1 MSISFPKELANR
13 KQWICWRL
21 EPNTKDGRDSKIPYN
36 PLTGRKASSTNPN
49 DWSTLDDAIAAKEQY
64 LYTGL
69 GFVFAK
75 SGGLVGIDI
84 DHCRDK
90 NTGELSDT
98 AKDILERF
106 PSYTEISPS
115 GTGLHIFYKGEM
127 PAKGNKNTKTGV
139 EMYAHSRYFTMT
151 GDRLPGTPDY
161 IAEDN
166 GALAWIH
173 ENYIKSKKRRGK
185 SKKDSKVVK
194 LEPLTDEEIL
204 EKART
209 AENHKEFDL
218 LWEGK
223 WQEAGYPS
231 QSEADIA
238 LCCMLAFWSGKNKEQ
253 MDRLF
258 RNSGLFREKWDT
270 VHHASGATYGQE
282 TLDKAIEVTENV
294 YSRESESVI
303 FEHEGRYYR
312 TRGESVYPI
321 TNFIIQPV
329 EMIVSED
336 ETQMTADLITIR
348 DEIYRQTFMT
358 TDFNNI
364 QKFKNILNRRTIS
377 LGYFGSEGDLEL
389 LKGYIS
395 EMEWVRKTGVKALGI
410 YEHGGRMVYVST
422 DGAIEA
428 GGNIVEDIVQLDKYK
443 SITTDILTFEPL
455 TKKQLIML
463 GEWLLSYNEPIK
475 TVSVMAWVAGCFI
488 KPHLKKSGIKFPHLL
503 LVGEQG
509 SGKSNTLER
518 VILPIFSC
526 SKIRAATQVT
536 AFTLMKESASSNL
549 IPQLMDE
556 FKPSKIDKLR
566 LNALYNHLRDAY
578 DGHEG
583 VRGRADQ
590 SAVTYELLAPIIVA
604 GEESPD
610 EAAIRER
617 SIELLFSK
625 KDLKPASHRQAFY
638 KLCAKAD
645 LLGSFG
651 RSLLDT
657 ALRVSVAEA
666 EKWYEEAKSEI
677 SDEFPSRIVNNL
689 ACCYAGLIL
698 VNKLCEFLNVT
709 WSEVFPINKVTC
721 IRYLQNGVQEY
732 LLDGGS
738 NNKTIVEQT
747 LEIMARMKLAPNQ
760 DYTFDKDGKVI
771 GIRFCDVY
779 DRYTKYRRDYAI
791 TGECLPYNQFLKQL
805 RQSDFFIESNKTM
818 RFGNETKKAW
828 ALDFSILKERC
839 DVSGFEITDIE
850 PL

>member
-1 MSISFPKELANR
+1 MDNRCHASCIEDFPYSCFLQFCCLSRWGFYFKSYKPSI
-13 KQWICWRL
+13 
-21 EPNTKDGRDSKIPYN
+21 
-36 PLTGRKASSTNPN
+36 
-49 DWSTLDDAIAAKEQY
+49 
-64 LYTGL
+64 YTGNN
-69 GFVFAK
+69 VWYP
-75 SGGLVGIDI
+75 
-84 DHCRDK
+84 RDK

-151 GDRLPGTPDY
+151 GERLPGTPDY

-185 SKKDSKVVK
+185 SKKDRKNFK

-231 QSEADIA
+231 QSEADLA

-294 YSRESESVI
+294 YNRESESVI

-443 SITTDILTFEPL
+443 SITTDILIFEPL
-455 TKKQLIML
+455 TKEQLIML

-518 VILPIFSC
+518 VILPVFSC

-556 FKPSKIDKLR
+556 FKPSKI
-566 LNALYNHLRDAY
+566 
-578 DGHEG
+578 
-583 VRGRADQ
+583 
-590 SAVTYELLAPIIVA
+590 
-604 GEESPD
+604 
-610 EAAIRER
+610 
-617 SIELLFSK
+617 
-625 KDLKPASHRQAFY
+625 
-638 KLCAKAD
+638 
-645 LLGSFG
+645 
-651 RSLLDT
+651 SL
-657 ALRVSVAEA
+657 
-666 EKWYEEAKSEI
+666 
-677 SDEFPSRIVNNL
+677 
-689 ACCYAGLIL
+689 
-698 VNKLCEFLNVT
+698 
-709 WSEVFPINKVTC
+709 FPI
-721 IRYLQNGVQEY
+721 
-732 LLDGGS
+732 
-738 NNKTIVEQT
+738 
-747 LEIMARMKLAPNQ
+747 
-760 DYTFDKDGKVI
+760 
-771 GIRFCDVY
+771 
-779 DRYTKYRRDYAI
+779 
-791 TGECLPYNQFLKQL
+791 FL
-805 RQSDFFIESNKTM
+805 
-818 RFGNETKKAW
+818 
-828 ALDFSILKERC
+828 
-839 DVSGFEITDIE
+839 
-850 PL
+850 

>member
-1 MSISFPKELANR
+1 M
-13 KQWICWRL
+13 
-21 EPNTKDGRDSKIPYN
+21 KI
-36 PLTGRKASSTNPN
+36 
-49 DWSTLDDAIAAKEQY
+49 
-64 LYTGL
+64 
-69 GFVFAK
+69 
-75 SGGLVGIDI
+75 
-84 DHCRDK
+84 
-90 NTGELSDT
+90 
-98 AKDILERF
+98 
-106 PSYTEISPS
+106 
-115 GTGLHIFYKGEM
+115 
-127 PAKGNKNTKTGV
+127 
-139 EMYAHSRYFTMT
+139 
-151 GDRLPGTPDY
+151 DRLIG
-161 IAEDN
+161 I
-166 GALAWIH
+166 
-173 ENYIKSKKRRGK
+173 
-185 SKKDSKVVK
+185 
-194 LEPLTDEEIL
+194 
-204 EKART
+204 
-209 AENHKEFDL
+209 
-218 LWEGK
+218 
-223 WQEAGYPS
+223 
-231 QSEADIA
+231 
-238 LCCMLAFWSGKNKEQ
+238 
-253 MDRLF
+253 
-258 RNSGLFREKWDT
+258 
-270 VHHASGATYGQE
+270 
-282 TLDKAIEVTENV
+282 
-294 YSRESESVI
+294 
-303 FEHEGRYYR
+303 
-312 TRGESVYPI
+312 
-321 TNFIIQPV
+321 
-329 EMIVSED
+329 
-336 ETQMTADLITIR
+336 ITILQQNKKVTAP
-348 DEIYRQTFMT
+348 YLAK
-358 TDFNNI
+358 
-364 QKFKNILNRRTIS
+364 KFEVSRRTIS

-422 DGAIEA
+422 DGAIET

-443 SITTDILTFEPL
+443 SITTDILIFEPL
-455 TKKQLIML
+455 TKEQLIML

-518 VILPIFSC
+518 VILPVFSC

-689 ACCYAGLIL
+689 ACCYAGLSL
-698 VNKLCEFLNVT
+698 VNKLCEFLKVT
-709 WSEVFPINKVTC
+709 WAEVFPISKGAC

-760 DYTFDKDGKVI
+760 DYTFDKGGNVI

>member
-1 MSISFPKELANR
+1 
-13 KQWICWRL
+13 
-21 EPNTKDGRDSKIPYN
+21 
-36 PLTGRKASSTNPN
+36 
-49 DWSTLDDAIAAKEQY
+49 
-64 LYTGL
+64 
-69 GFVFAK
+69 
-75 SGGLVGIDI
+75 
-84 DHCRDK
+84 
-90 NTGELSDT
+90 
-98 AKDILERF
+98 
-106 PSYTEISPS
+106 
-115 GTGLHIFYKGEM
+115 
-127 PAKGNKNTKTGV
+127 
-139 EMYAHSRYFTMT
+139 
-151 GDRLPGTPDY
+151 
-161 IAEDN
+161 
-166 GALAWIH
+166 
-173 ENYIKSKKRRGK
+173 
-185 SKKDSKVVK
+185 
-194 LEPLTDEEIL
+194 
-204 EKART
+204 
-209 AENHKEFDL
+209 
-218 LWEGK
+218 
-223 WQEAGYPS
+223 
-231 QSEADIA
+231 
-238 LCCMLAFWSGKNKEQ
+238 
-253 MDRLF
+253 
-258 RNSGLFREKWDT
+258 
-270 VHHASGATYGQE
+270 
-282 TLDKAIEVTENV
+282 
-294 YSRESESVI
+294 
-303 FEHEGRYYR
+303 
-312 TRGESVYPI
+312 
-321 TNFIIQPV
+321 
-329 EMIVSED
+329 
-336 ETQMTADLITIR
+336 
-348 DEIYRQTFMT
+348 
-358 TDFNNI
+358 
-364 QKFKNILNRRTIS
+364 
-377 LGYFGSEGDLEL
+377 
-389 LKGYIS
+389 
-395 EMEWVRKTGVKALGI
+395 
-410 YEHGGRMVYVST
+410 
-422 DGAIEA
+422 
-428 GGNIVEDIVQLDKYK
+428 
-443 SITTDILTFEPL
+443 
-455 TKKQLIML
+455 
-463 GEWLLSYNEPIK
+463 
-475 TVSVMAWVAGCFI
+475 
-488 KPHLKKSGIKFPHLL
+488 
-503 LVGEQG
+503 QG

-518 VILPIFSC
+518 VILPVFSC

-651 RSLLDT
+651 RSLLDI

-689 ACCYAGLIL
+689 ACCYAGLSL

-709 WSEVFPINKVTC
+709 WAEVFPINKGAC